1 MKKWFEKL
9 SYKTRQ
15 WMQGRYGS
23 DELNVALCYFS
34 LAFLI
39 LSLFTPTKFLGILAI
54 ALMLWTCIR
63 CFSKEIAARRSE
75 RDAYLRFTGRIQSWV
90 RLQKDKWRDRKS
102 YRYFRCEECKMVL
115 RVPKG
120 KGKIRVTCPH
130 CHHESNKK
138 T

>member
-9 SYKTRQ
+9 GYKMQQ
-15 WMQGRYGS
+15 WMQGRYGN
-23 DELNVALCYFS
+23 DELNVTLCYFG
-34 LAFLI
+34 LVFLI
-39 LSLFTPTKFLGILAI
+39 LSLFSPTRFLGILAI

-63 CFSKEIAARRSE
+63 CFSKDIIARRIE
-75 RDAYLRFTGRIQSWV
+75 RDAYLRFADSIQSWT
-90 RLQKDKWRDRKS
+90 RLQADKWRDRKS

-130 CHHESNKK
+130 CHHESSKK